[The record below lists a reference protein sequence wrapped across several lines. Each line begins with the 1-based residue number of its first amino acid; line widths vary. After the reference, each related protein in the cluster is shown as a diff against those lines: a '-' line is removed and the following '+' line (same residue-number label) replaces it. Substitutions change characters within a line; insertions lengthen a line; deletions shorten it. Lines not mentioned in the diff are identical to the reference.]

1 MKKITIFS
9 LLLASAFGLQ
19 AQTWQSRIAGF
30 SYSVNGGQVY
40 AINENVAW
48 TYGIEWDGNGPTY
61 ENTGL
66 SRTYTGGNAWESV
79 LFPTQEKAQMI
90 SLSALDENQV
100 WLLLNLDPEDS
111 EDEFRLYKT
120 SNGGANWTIQDI
132 FLPTN
137 PALIHMWDAS
147 EGVVIS
153 DPDQDGFRIRRTID
167 GGETWTP
174 VANLPPALFDELLT
188 LNTSAVKGNS
198 LWTATALGRVLTT
211 NDRGLTWSVIET
223 PFNAFPPYSL
233 DVSDD
238 GQLYMVSYDRFAVHG
253 DSRIFRKQ
261 LPDGPWLNIS
271 EPTTTY
277 FPYTIKAIP
286 GSSTVM
292 FTTFDWISNKW
303 LTRISFSEG
312 QSWLTL
318 DSTIQ
323 ATYTDF
329 YNTEIGYASQE
340 NFTGFGSTRMYRY
353 VGSPLLGIINQTP
366 LQDASISI
374 TPNPAVTAST
384 IYFESTARDDYWM
397 MIHDMQGNLVFRK
410 NYKAISSISEKVDIT
425 SWPPGIYA
433 LTMASPKGILTK
445 AINKL

>member
-9 LLLASAFGLQ
+9 LLLACAFALQ

-40 AINENVAW
+40 AISENVAW
-48 TYGIEWDGNGPTY
+48 TYGVEWDGNGLTH
-61 ENTGL
+61 EHTGL
-66 SRTYTGGNAWESV
+66 SRTYTAGSAWESV
-79 LFPTQEKAQMI
+79 SFPTQEKAQLI
-90 SLSALDENQV
+90 SLAAIDENHV
-100 WLLLNLDPEDS
+100 WLLLSMDPDDS

-120 SNGGANWTIQDI
+120 TNGGTDWTTQDI
-132 FLPTN
+132 FLPTH
-137 PALIHMWDAS
+137 PALIHMWNAL

-153 DPDQDGFRIRRTID
+153 DPDPDGFRIRRTLD
-167 GGETWTP
+167 GGVTWTP
-174 VANLPPALFDELLT
+174 VDNLPPALFDELVT
-188 LNTSAVKGNS
+188 FNTSAVSGNS
-198 LWTATALGRVLTT
+198 LWAATALGRVLTT
-211 NDRGLTWSVIET
+211 NDRGLTWSVIES
-223 PFNAFPPYSL
+223 PFNEFPPYSL

-253 DSRIFRKQ
+253 DTRIFRKQ

-271 EPTTTY
+271 EQATTY
-277 FPYTIKAIP
+277 FPYNIKAIP
-286 GSSTVM
+286 GSPTVM

-312 QSWLTL
+312 LSWITV

-353 VGSPLLGIINQTP
+353 VGSPLLGISNQTP
-366 LQDASISI
+366 LRDATIAI
-374 TPNPAVTAST
+374 TPNPSST
-384 IYFESTARDDYWM
+384 TSTVDFVSNTSADYWLL
-397 MIHDMQGNLVFRK
+397 IHDMQGNLLYRAEYTNATLFSEQID
-410 NYKAISSISEKVDIT
+410 ISA
-425 SWPPGIYA
+425 WPAGNFA
-433 LTMASPKGILTK
+433 LTVASDRGILTRSLTK
-445 AINKL
+445 Q